1 MLTLL
6 NTPCSKN
13 GPFIAIPVLA
23 QEKTYFKSNDSY
35 VTRILTRMPIAQRGR
50 VMAPASD
57 QLNARFLSSPKC
69 LSLHAC
75 APRYGSRSSCH
86 WIRCNRY
93 TSSIYFLS
101 NRYSTRPETLML
113 NYATKCFTRGN
124 KESGRSI
131 DTCPQIFPLVDK
143 YRHAF
148 SFIIHSSRSKNKRPI
163 ETFDSFE
170 PIEIYPKLSIYLMQI
185 ITYAIISIANRLF
198 A

>member
-23 QEKTYFKSNDSY
+23 QEDLLQIEWFVRDTHFNTHAHCA
-35 VTRILTRMPIAQRGR
+35 TRPCYGTGLWSTQRSI
-50 VMAPASD
+50 P
-57 QLNARFLSSPKC
+57 SSPKC